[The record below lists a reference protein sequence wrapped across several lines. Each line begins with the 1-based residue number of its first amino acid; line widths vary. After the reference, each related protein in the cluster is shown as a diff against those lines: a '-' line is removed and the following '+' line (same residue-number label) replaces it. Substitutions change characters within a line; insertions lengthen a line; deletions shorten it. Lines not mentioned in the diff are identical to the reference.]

1 MSKEYFKAGFWMM
14 IGMAVAGTLVNYV
27 GDWARKEVAKTEDQ
41 KEKPEEKSK
50 ADEWEK
56 TIK

>member
-27 GDWARKEVAKTEDQ
+27 GDWARKEVAKTEGKKGEPD
-41 KEKPEEKSK
+41 EKSK
-50 ADEWEK
+50 SDEWAE